1 MFTKVLAVE
10 LTADSPYNGLRLIIK
25 AEPIAVSLED
35 NMQPEE
41 TKRPLEP
48 EEQSPTLEPIEE
60 DETTESR
67 VSSFPW
73 DDAQAEE
80 DFTDEEDRDPYDLTF
95 EDETDEPVH
104 AATFAAANVADADDE
119 AYDGSYEEDL
129 AEPQETV
136 TTERPTWGRVTEPF
150 TAAGIASSANRPQP
164 TPSFERDRESMD
176 RPTAFS
182 PEAGATV
189 RPAIAPL
196 SERTQVGE
204 RLPLHQPKLAEI
216 DPMLYEYWREH
227 INQGFQRNNRMFDTI
242 LDAFMRPYNTTI
254 WMYRILFGLGIAAF
268 LVAAGL
274 GAWLREPM
282 FSLIFGGL
290 SIISFLTYFIG
301 RPLQSLEENLKFI
314 TWLGIIYN
322 TYWTR
327 LVYMMDSETI
337 HKDLDDA
344 TQDAINELERLLDK
358 HHDFSGK
365 RPGLR

>member
-1 MFTKVLAVE
+1 MPT
-10 LTADSPYNGLRLIIK
+10 
-25 AEPIAVSLED
+25 D
-35 NMQPEE
+35 NTRKP
-41 TKRPLEP
+41 EP
-48 EEQSPTLEPIEE
+48 EEETEWIESSERDEAFTRPREEQVNLYHEEEYEETPGWDDEEVPVAAHTSHTDSADRESEQPTWPEYDDWSDEQREAPIEREGTEEMPAWAEPTGALPYQPTADRPTLTPSFREEPH
-60 DETTESR
+60 TMTQPAMSA
-67 VSSFPW
+67 SP
-73 DDAQAEE
+73 
-80 DFTDEEDRDPYDLTF
+80 
-95 EDETDEPVH
+95 
-104 AATFAAANVADADDE
+104 
-119 AYDGSYEEDL
+119 L
-129 AEPQETV
+129 ARPDTLPEG
-136 TTERPTWGRVTEPF
+136 ERPT
-150 TAAGIASSANRPQP
+150 A
-164 TPSFERDRESMD
+164 
-176 RPTAFS
+176 
-182 PEAGATV
+182 
-189 RPAIAPL
+189 
-196 SERTQVGE
+196 
-204 RLPLHQPKLAEI
+204 RLPLPHTPKLAEI

-327 LVYMMDSETI
+327 LVYSMDAESV
-337 HKDLDDA
+337 HADLEDA
-344 TQDAINELERLLDK
+344 THDAINALERLLDK
-358 HHDFSGK
+358 HHDFAGK

>member
-1 MFTKVLAVE
+1 
-10 LTADSPYNGLRLIIK
+10 
-25 AEPIAVSLED
+25 
-35 NMQPEE
+35 MQSEE
-41 TKRPLEP
+41 TKRPREP
-48 EEQSPTLEPIEE
+48 EDESSALTPIEENSPVSSFRWDEDPEEEGEEIFDEAEQDRIEEDPILYDEKREEAQPSTIAYADDEVYDGAEEPAWGSDEMSDERPAWGSPSQPTSVAAAGVASSTNRPQSTPTLEEE
-60 DETTESR
+60 DE
-67 VSSFPW
+67 
-73 DDAQAEE
+73 
-80 DFTDEEDRDPYDLTF
+80 
-95 EDETDEPVH
+95 
-104 AATFAAANVADADDE
+104 
-119 AYDGSYEEDL
+119 
-129 AEPQETV
+129 
-136 TTERPTWGRVTEPF
+136 
-150 TAAGIASSANRPQP
+150 
-164 TPSFERDRESMD
+164 SMA

-182 PEAGATV
+182 REEAATV
-189 RPAIAPL
+189 RPTMAPL
-196 SERTQVGE
+196 SERTQRDE
-204 RLPLHQPKLAEI
+204 RLPLVHQPKLAEI
-216 DPMLYEYWREH
+216 DPTLYEYWREH
-227 INQGFQRNNRMFDTI
+227 IHQGFQRNNRMFDTI

-337 HKDLDDA
+337 HDDLEDA

>member
-1 MFTKVLAVE
+1 
-10 LTADSPYNGLRLIIK
+10 
-25 AEPIAVSLED
+25 
-35 NMQPEE
+35 MQPEE

-48 EEQSPTLEPIEE
+48 EERSSALEPIEE

-67 VSSFPW
+67 VSSFHW
-73 DDAQAEE
+73 DDEQEEE
-80 DFTDEEDRDPYDLTF
+80 DAVDEESRDAYDLPF
-95 EDETDEPVH
+95 DAETDEPVH
-104 AATFAAANVADADDE
+104 AATVAAATVADADDE

-129 AEPQETV
+129 AEPQETA
-136 TTERPTWGRVTEPF
+136 TTERPAWGRPSESF
-150 TAAGIASSANRPQP
+150 AAAGIASSTNHPHTPAN
-164 TPSFERDRESMD
+164 FEEDRDSMD
-176 RPTAFS
+176 RPAAFHPAS
-182 PEAGATV
+182 DATSV
-189 RPAIAPL
+189 RPTITDL
-196 SERTQVGE
+196 SDRPQGSN
-204 RLPLHQPKLAEI
+204 RLPPVHQPKLAEI

-358 HHDFSGK
+358 HHDFSGR
-365 RPGLR
+365 RPGLRNE